1 MELILVALIVIV
13 GRMLF
18 HSYREEQ
25 RYNSEIDS
33 RVFED
38 EK

>member
-1 MELILVALIVIV
+1 MELILLAVVVIV
-13 GRMLF
+13 GRMVF

-38 EK
+38 D

>member
-1 MELILVALIVIV
+1 MELILLAVIVVV
-13 GRMLF
+13 GRMVF

-38 EK
+38 D

>member
-1 MELILVALIVIV
+1 MELILVFLIVVV
-13 GRMLF
+13 GRMVF
-18 HSYREEQ
+18 HSYREQQ

-38 EK
+38 D

>member
-1 MELILVALIVIV
+1 VVV
-13 GRMLF
+13 GRMVF

-38 EK
+38 D

>member
-1 MELILVALIVIV
+1 MELILLAVIVIV
-13 GRMLF
+13 GRVLF

-38 EK
+38 D

>member
-1 MELILVALIVIV
+1 MELILLAVIVVV
-13 GRMLF
+13 GRMVF
-18 HSYREEQ
+18 HSYREQQ

-38 EK
+38 D